1 MSSFSP
7 VWRLKINSVEYTNLI
22 LSNLTVTSGR
32 TDIYQQPVAG
42 YVNLTVINLDQ
53 SDLPFTV
60 SQSVS
65 IELQDSSGT
74 FVPIFG
80 GSISDIELSVAQIG
94 NVGYSQSY
102 QITALGALSKL
113 PKTLFNAALNQDHD
127 GDQIYEILSSIL
139 FSQWQQVPAALTWAT
154 YDPTVTW
161 ANAENNGLGEIDRP
175 GDYLMIN
182 RGADPVDSYTLA
194 SQIALSGLGYLYED
208 GSGRIGYADSTHRT
222 QYLAT
227 NGYVDLD
234 GGQARAAGLKI
245 RTRAGDVRNDVTIQ
259 YGASAASHVEAR
271 DEQSIGLYGSLAQVF
286 TTYLK
291 NTGDATFQAGFY
303 LDLRAYP
310 RAVFDSITYDL
321 TNAQI
326 DNGDRDSLI
335 NVFMGMP
342 VNISNLP
349 LNMNS
354 GDFLGFVEGWT
365 LQAAYNELSIQLFV
379 SPISFSLQAMR
390 WNSVPITELWNT
402 VNPTLTWENATI
414 VA

>member
-1 MSSFSP
+1 MSNFTP
-7 VWRLKINSVEYTNLI
+7 VWRLKIDSVEYTDLI
-22 LSNLTVTSGR
+22 LSNLTVSSGR

-53 SDLPFTV
+53 SDLGFTV

-65 IELQDSSGT
+65 IELQDSTNT

-80 GSISDIELSVAQIG
+80 GTITDLELSVAQIG

-113 PKTLFNAALNQDHD
+113 PKTLFNLALNQDYD
-127 GDQIYEILSSIL
+127 GNQIYEILRETL
-139 FSQWQQVPAALTWAT
+139 FNQWQNVPAALTWAT

-182 RGADPVDSYTLA
+182 RGTDPIDSYSLA

-208 GSGRIGYADSTHRT
+208 AQGLIGYADSTHRT
-222 QYLAT
+222 EYLAA
-227 NGYVDLD
+227 NGYVELSAAE
-234 GGQARAAGLKI
+234 ARAAGLKI
-245 RTRAGDVRNDVTIQ
+245 KTRSGDVRNYVSIQ
-259 YGASAASHVEAR
+259 YGPSAASHVEAT
-271 DEQSIGLYGSLAQVF
+271 DVQSIGLYGSLAQVF

-291 NTGDATFQAGFY
+291 NTPDAEYQADFY
-303 LDLRAYP
+303 LELRAYP
-310 RAVFDSITYDL
+310 RPVFDSITYDL
-321 TNAQI
+321 TNSLI

-342 VNISNLP
+342 VAISNLP
-349 LNMNS
+349 LNMNA
-354 GDFLGFVEGWT
+354 GEFLGFVEGWT
-365 LQAAYNELSIQLFV
+365 LQAGYNELSIQLFV

>member
-1 MSSFSP
+1 VSNFTP
-7 VWRLKINSVEYTNLI
+7 VWRLKIDSVEYTDLI
-22 LSNLTVTSGR
+22 LSNLTVSSGR

-53 SDLPFTV
+53 SDLGFTV

-65 IELQDSSGT
+65 IELQDSTNT

-80 GSISDIELSVAQIG
+80 GTITDLELSVAQIG

-113 PKTLFNAALNQDHD
+113 PKTLFNLALNQDYD
-127 GDQIYEILSSIL
+127 GNQIYEILRETL
-139 FSQWQQVPAALTWAT
+139 FNQWQNVPAALTWAT

-182 RGADPVDSYTLA
+182 RGTDPIDSYSLA

-208 GSGRIGYADSTHRT
+208 AQGLIGYADSTHRT
-222 QYLAT
+222 EYLAA
-227 NGYVDLD
+227 NGYVELSAAE
-234 GGQARAAGLKI
+234 ARAAGLKI
-245 RTRAGDVRNDVTIQ
+245 KTRSGDVRNYVSIQ
-259 YGASAASHVEAR
+259 YGPSAASHVEAT
-271 DEQSIGLYGSLAQVF
+271 DVQSIGLYGSLAQVF

-291 NTGDATFQAGFY
+291 NTPDAEYQADFY
-303 LDLRAYP
+303 LELRAYP
-310 RAVFDSITYDL
+310 RPVFDSITYDL
-321 TNAQI
+321 TNSLI

-342 VNISNLP
+342 VAISNLP
-349 LNMNS
+349 LNMNA
-354 GDFLGFVEGWT
+354 GEFLGFVEGWT
-365 LQAAYNELSIQLFV
+365 LQAGYNELSIQLFV

>member
-1 MSSFSP
+1 MSNFTP
-7 VWRLKINSVEYTNLI
+7 VWRLKIDSVEYTDLI

-32 TDIYQQPVAG
+32 TDIYQQPIAG

-53 SDLPFTV
+53 SDLGFTV

-65 IELQDSSGT
+65 IELQDSTST
-74 FVPIFG
+74 FIPIFG
-80 GSISDIELSVAQIG
+80 GTITDLELSVAQIG
-94 NVGYSQSY
+94 NVSYSQSY

-113 PKTLFNAALNQDHD
+113 PKTLFNSALNQDHD
-127 GDQIYEILSSIL
+127 GDQIYEILRETL
-139 FSQWQQVPAALTWAT
+139 FNQWQNVPAALTWGT

-182 RGADPVDSYTLA
+182 RGADPVDSYSLA

-208 GSGRIGYADSTHRT
+208 AQGLIGYADSTHRT
-222 QYLAT
+222 EYLAA
-227 NGYVDLD
+227 NGYVELSAAE
-234 GGQARAAGLKI
+234 ARAAGLKI
-245 RTRAGDVRNDVTIQ
+245 KTRSGDVRNVVTIQ
-259 YGASAASHVEAR
+259 YGASAASHVEAT
-271 DEQSIGLYGSLAQVF
+271 DVQSIGLYGSLAQVF

-291 NTGDATFQAGFY
+291 NTPDATYQADFY
-303 LDLRAYP
+303 LELRAYP
-310 RAVFDSITYDL
+310 RPVFDSITYDL
-321 TNAQI
+321 TNSLI

-342 VNISNLP
+342 VQISNLP
-349 LNMNS
+349 LNMNA
-354 GDFLGFVEGWT
+354 GEFLGFVEGWT
-365 LQAAYNELSIQLFV
+365 LQAGYNELSIQLFV

>member
-1 MSSFSP
+1 VSNFSP

-53 SDLPFTV
+53 SDLPFNV

-65 IELQDSSGT
+65 IELQDSTGI

-80 GSISDIELSVAQIG
+80 GIISDLELSIAQIG

-102 QITALGALSKL
+102 KITALGALAKL
-113 PKTLFNAALNQDHD
+113 PKTLFNLALNQDYD
-127 GDQIYEILSSIL
+127 GEQIYKILRETL
-139 FSQWQQVPAALTWAT
+139 FNQWQNVPAALTWAT

-161 ANAENNGLGEIDRP
+161 ENAENNGLGEIDRP

-182 RGADPVDSYTLA
+182 RGADPVDSYSLA
-194 SQIALSGLGYLYED
+194 SQIALSGLGYLYETAQ
-208 GSGRIGYADSTHRT
+208 GQIGYADSTHRT
-222 QYLAT
+222 EYLSV
-227 NGYVDLD
+227 NGYVEISAAE
-234 GGQARAAGLKI
+234 ARAAGLMI

-259 YGASAASHVEAR
+259 YGASAASHVEAT
-271 DEQSIGLYGSLAQVF
+271 DPQSIGLYGSLAQVF

-291 NTGDATFQAGFY
+291 NTTDAEDQADFY
-303 LDLRAYP
+303 LELRAYP
-310 RAVFDSITYDL
+310 KAVFDSITYDL

-326 DNGDRDSLI
+326 DDSDRDSLI

-342 VNISNLP
+342 VNITNLP
-349 LNMNS
+349 LNMNA
-354 GDFLGFVEGWT
+354 GTFNGFVEGWT

-390 WNSVPITELWNT
+390 WNSVPVVELWST
-402 VNPTLTWENATI
+402 VNPLLTWENATI

>member
-1 MSSFSP
+1 VSNFSP

-65 IELQDSSGT
+65 IELQDSTGT

-80 GSISDIELSVAQIG
+80 GSISDLELSVAQIG
-94 NVGYSQSY
+94 NVDYSQNY

-113 PKTLFNAALNQDHD
+113 PKTLFNDALSQDHD
-127 GDQIYEILSSIL
+127 GDQIYEILTKAL
-139 FSQWQQVPAALTWAT
+139 FSQWQNVPAALTWAT

-161 ANAENNGLGEIDRP
+161 ANAENSGLGEIDRP

-182 RGADPVDSYTLA
+182 RGADPIDSYTLA

-208 GSGRIGYADSTHRT
+208 GQGRIGYADSTHRT
-222 QYLAT
+222 QYLAA
-227 NGYVDLD
+227 NGYVDLSASE
-234 GGQARAAGLKI
+234 ARAAGLKI

-271 DEQSIGLYGSLAQVF
+271 DEQSIGIYGSLAQVF

-326 DNGDRDSLI
+326 DNSDRDSLI

-379 SPISFSLQAMR
+379 SPLAFSLLAMK
-390 WNSVPITELWNT
+390 WIDVPITETWST
-402 VNPTLTWENATI
+402 INPTLTWENATL

>member
-1 MSSFSP
+1 MSNFSP
-7 VWRLKINSVEYTNLI
+7 GWRLKINSVEYTDLI
-22 LSNLTVTSGR
+22 LANLTVTSGR

-42 YVNLTVINLDQ
+42 YVNMTVINLDQ
-53 SDLPFTV
+53 SNPGFQV
-60 SQSVS
+60 SQSIS
-65 IELQDSSGT
+65 IELQDSTGN

-80 GSISDIELSVAQIG
+80 GSISDLELSIAQIG
-94 NVGYSQSY
+94 NVSYSQSY

-113 PKTLFNAALNQDHD
+113 PKTLFNNALNQDFD
-127 GDQIYEILSSIL
+127 GDQIYEILKETL
-139 FSQWQQVPAALTWAT
+139 FSQWQNVPAALTWAT

-182 RGADPVDSYTLA
+182 RGADPVNSYSLA

-208 GSGRIGYADSTHRT
+208 AQGLIGYADSTHRT
-222 QYLAT
+222 EYLSA
-227 NGYVDLD
+227 NGYVQLSASE
-234 GGQARAAGLKI
+234 ARAEGLKI
-245 RTRAGDVRNDVTIQ
+245 VTRSGDVRNDVTIQ
-259 YGASAASHVEAR
+259 YGASAASHVNAT
-271 DEQSIGLYGSLAQVF
+271 DPISIGLYGSLAQVF

-291 NTGDATFQAGFY
+291 NTGDATSQADFY
-303 LDLRAYP
+303 LELRAYP
-310 RAVFDSITYDL
+310 RAIFDSITYDL

-342 VNISNLP
+342 VNITNLP
-349 LNMNS
+349 LNMNA
-354 GDFLGFVEGWT
+354 GDFQGFVEGWT
-365 LQAAYNELSIQLFV
+365 LQAGYNELSIQLFV

-390 WNSVPITELWNT
+390 WNSVPVVELWNT

>member
-1 MSSFSP
+1 
-7 VWRLKINSVEYTNLI
+7 VELKDS
-22 LSNLTVTSGR
+22 
-32 TDIYQQPVAG
+32 TD
-42 YVNLTVINLDQ
+42 
-53 SDLPFTV
+53 
-60 SQSVS
+60 
-65 IELQDSSGT
+65 T

-80 GSISDIELSVAQIG
+80 GTISDLELSIAEIG
-94 NVGYSQSY
+94 NVGFSQSY
-102 QITALGALSKL
+102 RITALGALSKL
-113 PKTLFNAALNQDHD
+113 PKTLFNNALNQDFD
-127 GDQIYEILSSIL
+127 GDQIYEILRETL
-139 FSQWQQVPAALTWAT
+139 FSQWGQVPAALTWGT

-161 ANAENNGLGEIDRP
+161 ANAENSGLGEVDRP

-182 RGADPVDSYTLA
+182 RGADPVDAYSLA
-194 SQIALSGLGYLYED
+194 SQIALSGLGYLYETST
-208 GSGRIGYADSTHRT
+208 GQIGYADSTHRT
-222 QYLAT
+222 EYLSI
-227 NGYVDLD
+227 NGYVDLSAA
-234 GGQARAAGLKI
+234 QARAAGLMI

-291 NTGDATFQAGFY
+291 NTGDAEDQADFY
-303 LDLRAYP
+303 LELRAYP

-326 DNGDRDSLI
+326 DNSDRDSLI

-365 LQAAYNELSIQLFV
+365 LQAGYNELSIQIFV

-390 WNSVPITELWNT
+390 WNSVPVTETWST

>member
-1 MSSFSP
+1 VSNFSP
-7 VWRLKINSVEYTNLI
+7 VWRLKIDSVEYTNLI
-22 LSNLTVTSGR
+22 LSNLTITSGR
-32 TDIYQQPVAG
+32 TDIYQQPIAG

-53 SDLPFTV
+53 SNLPFNV
-60 SQSVS
+60 SQTVS
-65 IELQDSSGT
+65 IELKDSTDT

-80 GSISDIELSVAQIG
+80 GTISDLELSIAQIG

-113 PKTLFNAALNQDHD
+113 PKTLFNLALNQDHD
-127 GDQIYEILSSIL
+127 GDQIYEILKQTL
-139 FSQWQQVPAALTWAT
+139 FSQWQNVPAALTWGT
-154 YDPTVTW
+154 YDPAVTW
-161 ANAENNGLGEIDRP
+161 ANAENSGLGEVDRP

-182 RGADPVDSYTLA
+182 RGADPVDSYSLA
-194 SQIALSGLGYLYED
+194 SQIALSGLGYLYESST
-208 GSGRIGYADSTHRT
+208 GQIGYADSTHRT
-222 QYLAT
+222 EYLAA
-227 NGYVDLD
+227 NGYVDLSAAE
-234 GGQARAAGLKI
+234 ARAAGLKI

-271 DEQSIGLYGSLAQVF
+271 DEQSIGLYGSLAQIF

-291 NTGDATFQAGFY
+291 NTPDAEYQADFY
-303 LDLRAYP
+303 LELRAYP

-326 DNGDRDSLI
+326 DDSDRDSLI
-335 NVFMGMP
+335 KVFMGMP

-390 WNSVPITELWNT
+390 WNSVPIVELWNT
-402 VNPTLTWENATI
+402 INPALTWENATI

>member
-1 MSSFSP
+1 MSQFSP
-7 VWRLKINSVEYTNLI
+7 VWRLKIDSVEYTNLI
-22 LSNLTVTSGR
+22 LSNLTITSGR
-32 TDIYQQPVAG
+32 TDIYQQPIAG

-53 SDLPFTV
+53 SNLPFNV

-65 IELQDSSGT
+65 IELEDSTGT

-80 GSISDIELSVAQIG
+80 GTISDLELSIAQIG

-102 QITALGALSKL
+102 RITALGALAKL
-113 PKTLFNAALNQDHD
+113 PKTLFNLALNQDFD
-127 GDQIYEILSSIL
+127 GDQIYEILRETL
-139 FSQWQQVPAALTWAT
+139 FSQWGQVPAALTWAT
-154 YDPTVTW
+154 YDPAVTW
-161 ANAENNGLGEIDRP
+161 ANAENSGLGEVDRP
-175 GDYLMIN
+175 GNYLMIN
-182 RGADPVDSYTLA
+182 RGADPVDAYSLA
-194 SQIALSGLGYLYED
+194 SQIALSGLGYLYESAT
-208 GSGRIGYADSTHRT
+208 GQIGYADSTHRT
-222 QYLAT
+222 EYLSA
-227 NGYVDLD
+227 NGYVNLSA
-234 GGQARAAGLKI
+234 GQARAAGLMI

-259 YGASAASHVEAR
+259 YGNNAASSVDVR

-291 NTGDATFQAGFY
+291 NTGDAEDQADFY
-303 LDLRAYP
+303 LELRAYP

-326 DNGDRDSLI
+326 DDSDRDSLI

-365 LQAAYNELSIQLFV
+365 LQAGYNELSIQLFV

-390 WNSVPITELWNT
+390 WNSVPVVESWST
-402 VNPTLTWENATI
+402 VNPLLTWENATI

>member
-1 MSSFSP
+1 MSNFSP
-7 VWRLKINSVEYTNLI
+7 VWRLKINSVEYTDLI
-22 LSNLTVTSGR
+22 LANLTVTSGR

-42 YVNLTVINLDQ
+42 YVNMTVINLTQ
-53 SDLPFTV
+53 SDPGFQV

-65 IELQDSSGT
+65 IELQDSTGT

-80 GSISDIELSVAQIG
+80 GTITDLELSIAQIG
-94 NVGYSQSY
+94 NVSYSQSY

-113 PKTLFNAALNQDHD
+113 PKTLFNNALNQDYD
-127 GDQIYEILSSIL
+127 GDQIYEILRETL
-139 FSQWQQVPAALTWAT
+139 FSQWQNVPAALTWAT

-182 RGADPVDSYTLA
+182 RGADPVDSYSLA
-194 SQIALSGLGYLYED
+194 SQIALSGLGYLSED
-208 GSGRIGYADSTHRT
+208 SQGRIAYADSTHRT
-222 QYLAT
+222 EYLSV
-227 NGYVDLD
+227 NGYVELSAAE
-234 GGQARAAGLKI
+234 ARAAGLKI
-245 RTRAGDVRNDVTIQ
+245 VTRSGDVRNDVTIQ
-259 YGASAASHVEAR
+259 YGASAASHVSAT
-271 DEQSIGLYGSLAQVF
+271 DPISIGLYGSLAQVF

-291 NTGDATFQAGFY
+291 NTGDAEFQADFY
-303 LDLRAYP
+303 LELRAYP
-310 RAVFDSITYDL
+310 RAIFDSITYDL

-326 DNGDRDSLI
+326 DNVDRDSLI

-342 VNISNLP
+342 VNITNLP
-349 LNMNS
+349 LNMNA
-354 GDFLGFVEGWT
+354 GDFQGFVEGWT

-390 WNSVPITELWNT
+390 WNSVPVVELWNT

>member
-1 MSSFSP
+1 MSNFSP
-7 VWRLKINSVEYTNLI
+7 VWRLKINSVEYTDLI

-42 YVNLTVINLDQ
+42 YVNMTVINLDQ
-53 SDLPFTV
+53 SDPGFQV
-60 SQSVS
+60 SQTVS
-65 IELQDSSGT
+65 IELQDSTGT

-80 GSISDIELSVAQIG
+80 GTISDLVLSIAQIG

-113 PKTLFNAALNQDHD
+113 PKTLFNMPLSQDYD
-127 GDQIYEILSSIL
+127 GNQIYDILRETL
-139 FSQWQQVPAALTWAT
+139 FSQWQNVPAALTWTT
-154 YDPTVTW
+154 YNPTTTW
-161 ANAENNGLGEIDRP
+161 ATAENNGLGDIDRP

-182 RGADPVDSYTLA
+182 RAADPIDSYSLA
-194 SQIALSGLGYLYED
+194 SQIALSGLGYLYESST
-208 GSGRIGYADSTHRT
+208 GQIGYADSTHRT
-222 QYLAT
+222 QYLAI
-227 NGYVDLD
+227 NGYVELSAE
-234 GGQARAAGLKI
+234 QARAAGLSI

-259 YGASAASHVEAR
+259 YGSSAASHVNATNG
-271 DEQSIGLYGSLAQVF
+271 QSIGLYGSLAQVF

-291 NTGDATFQAGFY
+291 NTHDAETQANFY
-303 LDLRAYP
+303 LELRAYP
-310 RAVFDSITYDL
+310 RALFDSITYDL

-342 VNISNLP
+342 VNITNLP

-354 GDFLGFVEGWT
+354 GIFQGFVEGWT

-390 WNSVPITELWNT
+390 WNSVPITEKWNT
-402 VNPTLTWENATI
+402 VSSILTWENATI

>member
-1 MSSFSP
+1 MSNFSP

-22 LSNLTVTSGR
+22 LSDLTVTSGR

-53 SDLPFTV
+53 SALPFNV

-65 IELQDSSGT
+65 IELEDSTGT

-80 GSISDIELSVAQIG
+80 GTISDLELSIAQIG

-102 QITALGALSKL
+102 KITALGALAKL
-113 PKTLFNAALNQDHD
+113 PKTLFNLALNQDFD
-127 GDQIYEILSSIL
+127 GDQIYEILKETL
-139 FSQWQQVPAALTWAT
+139 FGQWGQVPAALTWAS
-154 YDPTVTW
+154 YDLAVTW
-161 ANAENNGLGEIDRP
+161 ANAENSGLGEVDRP

-182 RGADPVDSYTLA
+182 RGADPVDSYSLA
-194 SQIALSGLGYLYED
+194 SQIALSGLGYLYESAT
-208 GSGRIGYADSTHRT
+208 GQIGYADSTHRT
-222 QYLAT
+222 EYLSA
-227 NGYVDLD
+227 NGYVNLSAA
-234 GGQARAAGLKI
+234 QARAAGLMI

-271 DEQSIGLYGSLAQVF
+271 DQQSIGLYGSLAQVF

-291 NTGDATFQAGFY
+291 NTGDAEDQADFY
-303 LDLRAYP
+303 LELRAYP
-310 RAVFDSITYDL
+310 RAVFDSISYDL

-326 DNGDRDSLI
+326 DDSDRDSLI

-365 LQAAYNELSIQLFV
+365 LQAGYNELSIQLFV

-390 WNSVPITELWNT
+390 WNSVPVVELWST
-402 VNPTLTWENATI
+402 VNPLLTWENATI

>member
-1 MSSFSP
+1 M
-7 VWRLKINSVEYTNLI
+7 
-22 LSNLTVTSGR
+22 
-32 TDIYQQPVAG
+32 
-42 YVNLTVINLDQ
+42 
-53 SDLPFTV
+53 
-60 SQSVS
+60 
-65 IELQDSSGT
+65 
-74 FVPIFG
+74 
-80 GSISDIELSVAQIG
+80 
-94 NVGYSQSY
+94 
-102 QITALGALSKL
+102 
-113 PKTLFNAALNQDHD
+113 
-127 GDQIYEILSSIL
+127 
-139 FSQWQQVPAALTWAT
+139 
-154 YDPTVTW
+154 
-161 ANAENNGLGEIDRP
+161 
-175 GDYLMIN
+175 
-182 RGADPVDSYTLA
+182 
-194 SQIALSGLGYLYED
+194 
-208 GSGRIGYADSTHRT
+208 
-222 QYLAT
+222 
-227 NGYVDLD
+227 
-234 GGQARAAGLKI
+234 I

-291 NTGDATFQAGFY
+291 NTGDAEDQADFY
-303 LDLRAYP
+303 LELRAYP

-326 DNGDRDSLI
+326 DNSDRDSLI

-365 LQAAYNELSIQLFV
+365 LQAGYNELSIQIFV

-390 WNSVPITELWNT
+390 WNSVPVTETWST

>member
-1 MSSFSP
+1 MSNFSP

-32 TDIYQQPVAG
+32 TDIYTQPIAG

-53 SDLPFTV
+53 SDLPFNV

-65 IELQDSSGT
+65 IELQNSTGT

-80 GSISDIELSVAQIG
+80 GTITDLELSIAQIG

-113 PKTLFNAALNQDHD
+113 PKTLFNLALTQDHD
-127 GDQIYEILSSIL
+127 GDQIYEILRETL
-139 FSQWQQVPAALTWAT
+139 FSQWQNVPAALTWGT
-154 YDPTVTW
+154 YDPAVTW
-161 ANAENNGLGEIDRP
+161 ANAENSGLGEVDRP
-175 GDYLMIN
+175 GDYLMIH
-182 RGADPVDSYTLA
+182 RGADPVDSYSLA
-194 SQIALSGLGYLYED
+194 SQIALSGLGYLYESPT
-208 GSGRIGYADSTHRT
+208 GQIGYADSTHRT
-222 QYLAT
+222 EYLAV
-227 NGYVDLD
+227 NGYVDLSAAE
-234 GGQARAAGLKI
+234 ARAAGLKI

-259 YGASAASHVEAR
+259 YGANANQHRNAR

-291 NTGDATFQAGFY
+291 NTHDAEYQAEFY
-303 LDLRAYP
+303 LELRAYP

-326 DNGDRDSLI
+326 DDSDRDSLI

-390 WNSVPITELWNT
+390 WNSVPITELWST
-402 VNPTLTWENATI
+402 INPTLTWENATI

>member
-1 MSSFSP
+1 MSNFSP

-53 SDLPFTV
+53 SDLPFKV

-65 IELQDSSGT
+65 IELQDSTNT

-80 GSISDIELSVAQIG
+80 GTITDLELSVAQIG

-113 PKTLFNAALNQDHD
+113 PKTLFNSALNQDYD
-127 GDQIYEILSSIL
+127 GDQIYEILRETL
-139 FSQWQQVPAALTWAT
+139 FSQWQNVPAALTWGT

-161 ANAENNGLGEIDRP
+161 TNAENSGLGEIDRP

-182 RGADPVDSYTLA
+182 RGADPVDSYSLA

-208 GSGRIGYADSTHRT
+208 AQGLIGYADSTHRT
-222 QYLAT
+222 EYLSA
-227 NGYVDLD
+227 NGYVDLSAAE
-234 GGQARAAGLKI
+234 ARAAGLKI

-259 YGASAASHVEAR
+259 YGANANQHRNAR

-291 NTGDATFQAGFY
+291 NTHDAEYQADFY
-303 LDLRAYP
+303 LELRAYP

-321 TNAQI
+321 TNALI
-326 DNGDRDSLI
+326 DDSDRDSLI

-365 LQAAYNELSIQLFV
+365 FQAAYNELSIQLFV

-402 VNPTLTWENATI
+402 VNPALTWETATI

>member
-1 MSSFSP
+1 MSNFTP
-7 VWRLKINSVEYTNLI
+7 VWRLKIDSVEYTDLI
-22 LSNLTVTSGR
+22 LSNLTVSSGR
-32 TDIYQQPVAG
+32 TDIYQQPIAG

-53 SDLPFTV
+53 SDLGFTV

-65 IELQDSSGT
+65 IELQDSTAT

-80 GSISDIELSVAQIG
+80 GTITDLELSVAQIG

-113 PKTLFNAALNQDHD
+113 PKTLFNLALNQDYD
-127 GDQIYEILSSIL
+127 GEQIYEILRETL
-139 FSQWQQVPAALTWAT
+139 FNQWQNVPAALTWGT

-182 RGADPVDSYTLA
+182 RGADPVDSYSLA

-208 GSGRIGYADSTHRT
+208 AQGLIGYADSTHRT
-222 QYLAT
+222 EYLSV
-227 NGYVDLD
+227 NGYVELSAAE
-234 GGQARAAGLKI
+234 ARAAGLKI
-245 RTRAGDVRNDVTIQ
+245 KTRSGDVRNAVTIQ
-259 YGASAASHVEAR
+259 YGPSAASHVEAT
-271 DEQSIGLYGSLAQVF
+271 DVQSIGLYGSLAQVF

-291 NTGDATFQAGFY
+291 NTPDAESQADFY
-303 LDLRAYP
+303 LELRAYP
-310 RAVFDSITYDL
+310 RPVFDSITYDL

-326 DNGDRDSLI
+326 DDSDRDSLI

-349 LNMNS
+349 LNMNA
-354 GDFLGFVEGWT
+354 GEFLGFVEGWT
-365 LQAAYNELSIQLFV
+365 LQAGYNELSIQLFV

>member
-1 MSSFSP
+1 MSNFSP
-7 VWRLKINSVEYTNLI
+7 VWRLKINSVEYTDLI

-42 YVNLTVINLDQ
+42 YVNMTVINLDQ
-53 SDLPFTV
+53 TDPGFQV
-60 SQSVS
+60 SQSIS
-65 IELQDSSGT
+65 IELQDSTGT
-74 FVPIFG
+74 YVPIFG
-80 GSISDIELSVAQIG
+80 GSISDLELSIAQIG

-113 PKTLFNAALNQDHD
+113 PKTLFNNALTQDFD
-127 GDQIYEILSSIL
+127 GDQIYEILRETL
-139 FSQWQQVPAALTWAT
+139 FSQWQNVPAALTWAT

-182 RGADPVDSYTLA
+182 RGADPIDSYSLA
-194 SQIALSGLGYLYED
+194 SQIALSGLGYLSED
-208 GSGRIGYADSTHRT
+208 SQGRIAYADSTHRT
-222 QYLAT
+222 EYLSV
-227 NGYVDLD
+227 NGYVQLSAAE
-234 GGQARAAGLKI
+234 ARAAGLRI

-259 YGASAASHVEAR
+259 YGASAASHVNAT
-271 DEQSIGLYGSLAQVF
+271 DPISIGLYGSLAQVF
-286 TTYLK
+286 TTFLK
-291 NTGDATFQAGFY
+291 NTGDATTQADFY
-303 LDLRAYP
+303 LELRAYP

-342 VNISNLP
+342 VNITNLP
-349 LNMNS
+349 LNMNA
-354 GDFLGFVEGWT
+354 GDFQGFVEGWT

-379 SPISFSLQAMR
+379 SPLSFSLQAMR
-390 WNSVPITELWNT
+390 WNSVPVVELWNT